1 LKKALALLLMITLA
15 CSFGLVGVISAADM
29 TLHAGINRAN
39 DEVTIQGQASNG
51 PGNAVTVEV
60 RNPNGHI
67 DYIDRVSTGEEG
79 SFQFKYK
86 LKNKVLGSYTVR
98 ASAAGIDGQTTTS
111 FTVGPV
117 DETPAGDTTPPAWTN
132 GVVKAS
138 RVTSSG
144 LTLSWSTASDNVAV
158 TSYKIYR
165 SGEIEPVAST
175 NANTLTVQITGL
187 AESAEYTFKVEAVDA
202 EGNRSVDGPSIRV
215 STAAE
220 IKSPTVT
227 IQDGNNKKLEV
238 TENTTALGT
247 PINVSVSSEVNDA
260 VITVASLLDP
270 PVHGVVNTKP
280 LPELT
285 ISAMLNQISTTQPVK
300 LEMPEGMILNASAGD
315 DWDGTIHIPTI
326 QPIDS
331 VTVVADTGKTAT
343 VTSVIEIGF
352 GDVPLTLSK
361 AARILIPG
369 QAGKFAGYY
378 RGTTFTKISAKLD
391 SDNQL
396 TADSQIPDGGDAYIY
411 SGNDLVIWTKHF
423 TKYVIYTQ
431 TEQDNSGGGGGGDN
445 NGGSSGSGNIPVDP
459 QPPIIDTPPTV
470 GDKVDVKLS
479 DISGHW
485 AAANIEEL
493 IATGAIEGYLDGT
506 FKPDHNIT
514 RAEFVKLLVSA
525 LKLPAKTGKL
535 FADTDS
541 HWAKEYIATAQA
553 NGIAGGYTETT
564 FGPDDLITREQMA
577 VMVINAAKLDLVTDE
592 PSFTDKASISDWA
605 RRAVATAKKYGI
617 IEGYPDQGFKPSA
630 SATRAE
636 AAKVIV
642 IVMEHLNKK

>member
-15 CSFGLVGVISAADM
+15 CSFGQVGVISAADM
-29 TLHAGINRAN
+29 TLNAGINRAN

-60 RNPNGHI
+60 RNPNGLI
-67 DYIDRVSTGEEG
+67 DYIDRVTTGDGG

-86 LKNKVLGSYTVR
+86 LKNKVLGTYSVR

-111 FTVGPV
+111 FTIGPI
-117 DETPAGDTTPPAWTN
+117 DETPAGDTTPPAWIN

-158 TSYKIYR
+158 TGYKIYR
-165 SGEIEPVAST
+165 SGENEPIAST
-175 NANTLTVQITGL
+175 NADTLTVMITGL
-187 AESAEYTFKVEAVDA
+187 TESKEYTFKVEAEDA
-202 EGNRSVDGPSIRV
+202 KGNHSVDGPSIRV

-220 IKSPTVT
+220 IKSSTIT

-247 PINVSVSSEVNDA
+247 PINVSVSSEVSDA
-260 VITVASLLDP
+260 VITVAALLTP
-270 PVHGVVNTKP
+270 PADGLVSTKT
-280 LPELT
+280 LPGLT
-285 ISAMLNQISTTQPVK
+285 ISAILNEISTIQPVK
-300 LEMPEGMILNASAGD
+300 LEMPGGMKLSTSASH

-326 QPIDS
+326 KPIES
-331 VTVVADTGKTAT
+331 VTVDADTGKTAT
-343 VTSVIEIGF
+343 VSAVIEIGF
-352 GDVPLTLSK
+352 DDVPLTLSN
-361 AARILIPG
+361 AARILVPG

-378 RGTTFTKISAKLD
+378 RGTTFTKITTQLS
-391 SDNQL
+391 SDDQL

-431 TEQDNSGGGGGGDN
+431 TENSGSDGGGGSSDD
-445 NGGSSGSGNIPVDP
+445 SGSGNGSTPVIDP
-459 QPPIIDTPPTV
+459 KPPVAEPVTPEEA
-470 GDKVDVKLS
+470 KS
-479 DISGHW
+479 DIKLIDIDGHW
-485 AAANIEEL
+485 AAKDIADL
-493 IATGAIEGYLDGT
+493 IITGAIEGYPDRT

-525 LKLPAKTGKL
+525 LKLPVKTGKV

-541 HWAKEYIATAQA
+541 HWAKEYIAAAHA

-577 VMVINAAKLDLVTDE
+577 VMVINAAKLDVVTDNL
-592 PSFTDKASISDWA
+592 SFTDEASISDWA
-605 RRAVATAKKYGI
+605 RSAVATAKEYGI
-617 IEGYPDQGFKPSA
+617 IEGYPDQSFKPSA
-630 SATRAE
+630 NATRAE
-636 AAKVIV
+636 ASKVIV
-642 IVMEHLNKK
+642 KGLEHIYKK